1 MEAACERQ
9 EKMLSEGIQADEVSR
24 EPMVTSWFRGPGF
37 RGIHKG
43 LGLIPKKQTGWWH
56 PVSRGYSSVIKAC
69 VQKASLVFGGMQ
81 NLLQQSWT

>member
-43 LGLIPKKQTGWWH
+43 LG
-56 PVSRGYSSVIKAC
+56 V
-69 VQKASLVFGGMQ
+69 
-81 NLLQQSWT
+81 